1 MTDEQLAGL
10 GAMVKKF
17 QEYAPTFTGP
27 ISPEDSVRAMLAVIE
42 NATVEKDA
50 GGFLSHKGDRT
61 WL

>member
-1 MTDEQLAGL
+1 
-10 GAMVKKF
+10 MVKKF